1 VINPYSEVDQ
11 FVALPQGVYGFV
23 FRGRPVELSLT
34 PERKKT
40 STTSVRDAVI
50 VPPHTSDE
58 GKHKPA
64 KAVVNAMFP
73 KGTSRR
79 KTAQKIAKAAINPD
93 VCGLVRSCDRR
104 TNSFDSASS
113 PLFHD
118 QILFDDDEIDTSN
131 AQLHVQSAS
140 IQSREYLCAVS
151 TASEAESW
159 VVALRWAAERRRMYK
174 EQKRIDQRF
183 NSLGIGGDDK
193 LIITGTT
200 DDRESSDVVSG
211 DYGRGSKESL
221 ASEGSWCKTETIK
234 KLADQIDGERFTKQV
249 VPNNTIGVL
258 EKNGKESS
266 ALINSFSIVEDDLA
280 GHSNNTSKYS
290 TQDNAKNEA
299 TFQPTPKAK
308 NLLDSLLSDVSK
320 EAAPTK
326 LFEEEQEDNAG
337 QINDGAVIV
346 ITKVCK
352 FQLRHNL
359 ILSQSIPIPLP
370 CNPLDIIYEI
380 ELLLLKNCTGEL
392 RNVNTTNSAALRP
405 ESIEEQTI
413 LRSAQD
419 IFDLIKDLKE
429 ELCNGDIHDN
439 ELSDVSTYQF
449 LHHVESSLWSG
460 LNLRKKTTTSSSVST
475 TFTDIIS
482 ISKGVD
488 STVES
493 VNRVMRSLSTHS
505 RVCSSQH
512 FQQFLCL
519 DSSTK
524 DESTVKKRL
533 DLSGGSVDQIVKYW
547 LSINKTRPILD
558 TSQLYLAVT
567 MHHPIAGPVL
577 FLTVLWSS
585 MRFISIFWYLMT
597 KSLSVIS
604 IPLESY
610 ATIIAAAF
618 YFGHGVGMRRQTE
631 NNIFSLISGKLTH
644 KNIHDN
650 ATTAIPSELVNDDDH
665 STLVDEN
672 SDTDETLIFPEFESI
687 APESSALP
695 SPLPKFPENKGLSC
709 WSSPNHN
716 LFKVRSISYLK
727 DRLKLP
733 SDPPV
738 FQCRGVD
745 IWLTDNAERNISRHP
760 AMLGGKLH
768 EEDTFIV
775 NFLLPF
781 ANLVAYFSVKPVNQ
795 MPPNVARVWQ
805 AFVNG
810 DQEYRDGKL
819 KLLPV
824 VVEGPWI
831 VKKAV
836 GPGTSP
842 AMVGRD
848 LPLQYYFTEP
858 TATKK
863 GIYEVDV
870 LVTASRIARGI
881 LNVVKGH
888 TKSLTI
894 AFAFIIEAA
903 EQVDLPENVLCA
915 FQVHSMD
922 LEACPRLPEYSLGDI
937 CD

>member
-1 VINPYSEVDQ
+1 
-11 FVALPQGVYGFV
+11 
-23 FRGRPVELSLT
+23 
-34 PERKKT
+34 
-40 STTSVRDAVI
+40 
-50 VPPHTSDE
+50 
-58 GKHKPA
+58 
-64 KAVVNAMFP
+64 M
-73 KGTSRR
+73 
-79 KTAQKIAKAAINPD
+79 
-93 VCGLVRSCDRR
+93 
-104 TNSFDSASS
+104 
-113 PLFHD
+113 
-118 QILFDDDEIDTSN
+118 
-131 AQLHVQSAS
+131 
-140 IQSREYLCAVS
+140 
-151 TASEAESW
+151 
-159 VVALRWAAERRRMYK
+159 ALRWAAERRRTCR
-174 EQKRIDQRF
+174 EQRRIDKRF
-183 NSLGIGGDDK
+183 ASLGIAGDDR

-200 DDRESSDVVSG
+200 DDGESNVLGD
-211 DYGRGSKESL
+211 DYGRDSKESL
-221 ASEGSWCKTETIK
+221 TSEGSWCKTETIK
-234 KLADQIDGERFTKQV
+234 KLLTDQTMDGERYTKQV
-249 VPNNTIGVL
+249 VIPPNNVGAS
-258 EKNGKESS
+258 EKNAKESS
-266 ALINSFSIVEDDLA
+266 SVSINSYSIVEEDLA
-280 GHSNNTSKYS
+280 GRNNNTSHY
-290 TQDNAKNEA
+290 TVEDNAKKEV

-308 NLLDSLLSDVSK
+308 NLLDSLLSDDDKNVPPS
-320 EAAPTK
+320 K
-326 LFEEEQEDNAG
+326 LFEEEEEDCRVA

-346 ITKVCK
+346 ITKVRK
-352 FQLRHNL
+352 FQLRHNSV
-359 ILSQSIPIPLP
+359 LSQSIPIPLP
-370 CNPLDIIYEI
+370 CNPLDIRYEI
-380 ELLLLKNCTGEL
+380 ELLLLKNCTGDL
-392 RNVNTTNSAALRP
+392 GNVDTANSAALHP

-419 IFDLIKDLKE
+419 IFSLIKDLRE
-429 ELCNGDIHDN
+429 ELCDGDIHDN
-439 ELSDVSTYQF
+439 ELSDVSTYQLETVQF
-449 LHHVESSLWSG
+449 LRNLEASLWSG
-460 LNLRKKTTTSSSVST
+460 LNLRKSTASSSLST
-475 TFTDIIS
+475 TFTDIITAS
-482 ISKGVD
+482 EGVN

-493 VNRVMRSLSTHS
+493 VNGVMRSLSTHS
-505 RVCSSQH
+505 LVCSSQH

-519 DSSTK
+519 NHSTK
-524 DESTVKKRL
+524 DEVTVKKRL
-533 DLSGGSVDQIVKYW
+533 DLSGGSVDQIVQYW
-547 LSINKTRPILD
+547 LSSNRPRRLSD
-558 TSQLYLAVT
+558 TAQLYLAVT
-567 MHHPIAGPVL
+567 IHHSVAGPL
-577 FLTVLWSS
+577 LTLTILWSS
-585 MRFISIFWYLMT
+585 MRLISIFWYIT
-597 KSLSVIS
+597 TRNLSVIS

-618 YFGHGVGMRRQTE
+618 YFGHGVGMKRQSETD
-631 NNIFSLISGKLTH
+631 IFGITREKLPYD
-644 KNIHDN
+644 NMHDN
-650 ATTAIPSELVNDDDH
+650 ATSAIPAELVNDDDH

-672 SDTDETLIFPEFESI
+672 SDTDETLIFPEIESI
-687 APESSALP
+687 VPESSALP

-716 LFKVRSISYLK
+716 IFKVRSISYLN

-781 ANLVAYFSVKPVNQ
+781 ANLVAYFSVKPMNQ
-795 MPPNVARVWQ
+795 MPPNVAKVWQ
-805 AFVNG
+805 AFIKG

-848 LPLQYYFTEP
+848 LPLQYYFTES
-858 TATKK
+858 TGTKK
-863 GIYEVDV
+863 GVYEVDV

-903 EQVDLPENVLCA
+903 EQMDLPENVLCA

-922 LEACPRLPEYSLGDI
+922 LEACPRLPEHSLGDI